1 MSVEEPNATVALLVA
16 AIVREVIEEVFKVS
30 LLGSEISERISVEE
44 SESVE
49 FSRISEITI

>member
-1 MSVEEPNATVALLVA
+1 MSVEEPKATVALLVA
-16 AIVREVIEEVFKVS
+16 AIEREVMEEVFKVS